1 MSSLTGHTVHILS
14 NSDPSTSSFHSS
26 TQAPI
31 TQLAPGVTISYVYA
45 TPPGA
50 HFSIERSEDLKY
62 HDQNIAAGEPYPA
75 FPGAG
80 GTAAA
85 ILEMAAN
92 PNNEPGFMHR
102 NDTVDYLFVV
112 EGELELGATSG
123 EVKFVK
129 AGEVVVQ
136 RGGNCLSP
144 SVLCTPL
151 MSHLSAW
158 HSMKNPSKENRLKIV
173 AVNVGAEGAEQ
184 GKLFFPKQKA

>member
-1 MSSLTGHTVHILS
+1 
-14 NSDPSTSSFHSS
+14 
-26 TQAPI
+26 
-31 TQLAPGVTISYVYA
+31 VTISYVYA

-80 GTAAA
+80 GTAAVV
-85 ILEMAAN
+85 IEIAAN

-112 EGELELGATSG
+112 EGELELGTTSG

-136 RGGNCLSP
+136 RGGNCPFHLFLS
-144 SVLCTPL
+144 TPL
-151 MSHLSAW
+151 TSYLQ
-158 HSMKNPSKENRLKIV
+158 RGI
-173 AVNVGAEGAEQ
+173 Q
-184 GKLFFPKQKA
+184 